1 MDNGWIESLSARW
14 VGDGKAKRA
23 WGPPMESLNWIFL
36 SCLAHFSVVL
46 IFYLFLIKSC
56 ADTTNA
62 TIYPCDEL
70 WLVVSLYKNI
80 SLLIIT
86 HYIIWTNC
94 DIYRVTLCS
103 TKLILFFK
111 GIYVKKPYNFKGVY
125 GSNRPRFALNPS
137 LNLVIAGWKGG
148 QSLPTDQ
155 YQIINW
161 SGHWF
166 SILELSSYRLD
177 ISMREQRVHVSR
189 NDNRQREFWPLWLDL
204 NFNGHILTLIG

>member
-1 MDNGWIESLSARW
+1 MSWGWEGKTGVGLTNGEP
-14 VGDGKAKRA
+14 K
-23 WGPPMESLNWIFL
+23 LNIF
-36 SCLAHFSVVL
+36 VL
-46 IFYLFLIKSC
+46 LCSFFCRSNFLFIFNKSC
-56 ADTTNA
+56 PGTTNA

-70 WLVVSLYKNI
+70 WLVVISYKNT

-86 HYIIWTNC
+86 HYTMWINC
-94 DIYRVTLCS
+94 DIYYVILCS
-103 TKLILFFK
+103 TTLILFFK
-111 GIYVKKPYNFKGVY
+111 YIYVKKPYNFRGVY
-125 GSNRPRFALNPS
+125 RSNRLRFALNPS

-166 SILELSSYRLD
+166 SILELSNYRLD

-204 NFNGHILTLIG
+204 NFDGHILTLIG